1 MWFLA
6 VTTINYRDG
15 TIGIGRDVRLTGVP
29 TWRVQLPV
37 WGSWQ
42 RWSSYDGY
50 DTDWNYKEGKYINTL
65 HAENVLLHTAKSM
78 MTEAAIDRGVT
89 RDLYI
94 AMGERLDDN
103 KSWAVRIYY
112 KPFVRW
118 IWAGSLI
125 MSIGDVIAISD
136 RRYHFRK
143 PTKRPAQKR
152 EA

>member
-1 MWFLA
+1 
-6 VTTINYRDG
+6 
-15 TIGIGRDVRLTGVP
+15 
-29 TWRVQLPV
+29 
-37 WGSWQ
+37 
-42 RWSSYDGY
+42 
-50 DTDWNYKEGKYINTL
+50 
-65 HAENVLLHTAKSM
+65 M

-125 MSIGDVIAISD
+125 MSIGGVIA
-136 RRYHFRK
+136 
-143 PTKRPAQKR
+143 
-152 EA
+152 